1 MGSMGGKGGSSAPAQ
16 AEPTVVNN
24 SNPAMDM
31 YLAEQANQNQMAMQ
45 NQAQNAQMMQAQ
57 MLPSTQQVGMK
68 PAQQQEQNGLGEEY
82 DPNTQL
88 AATLQAL
95 RGN

>member
-1 MGSMGGKGGSSAPAQ
+1 MGSKGGGAPAPS
-16 AEPTVVNN
+16 EPTVVNN

-57 MLPSTQQVGMK
+57 MLPNTQQVGMK
-68 PAQQQEQNGLGEEY
+68 PAQQQEMNGLGEEY

-95 RGN
+95 RSG